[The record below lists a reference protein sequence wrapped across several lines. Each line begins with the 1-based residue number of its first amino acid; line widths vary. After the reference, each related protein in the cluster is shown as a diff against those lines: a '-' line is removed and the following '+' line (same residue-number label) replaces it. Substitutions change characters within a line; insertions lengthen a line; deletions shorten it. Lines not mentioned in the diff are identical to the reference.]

1 MSKLKQ
7 RIANTEAAEVP
18 ISSMIDI
25 VFLLIIFFI
34 VTATLDKEA
43 EDQAI
48 ILSEAPH
55 GRPVTKQD
63 PRTVTINVRQ
73 DGTITMGARLVS
85 PAQITQMLED
95 IKRTADDPM
104 SIPIVIRGDHNAQH
118 YHISKALEA
127 VKATGL
133 YKVSLTGRKE
143 D

>member
-1 MSKLKQ
+1 MSKIK
-7 RIANTEAAEVP
+7 RITDDSVAEVP

-34 VTATLDKEA
+34 VTATIDKEA
-43 EDQAI
+43 EDQNI
-48 ILSEAPH
+48 ILADAPH

-63 PRTVTINVRQ
+63 PRTITINVRQ
-73 DGTITMGARLVS
+73 DGTMTIGNHIVS
-85 PAQITQMLED
+85 ANQITQMLEE

-118 YHISKALEA
+118 YHISRALEA
-127 VKATGL
+127 IKATGL
-133 YKVSLTGRKE
+133 YKVSLTGRQE